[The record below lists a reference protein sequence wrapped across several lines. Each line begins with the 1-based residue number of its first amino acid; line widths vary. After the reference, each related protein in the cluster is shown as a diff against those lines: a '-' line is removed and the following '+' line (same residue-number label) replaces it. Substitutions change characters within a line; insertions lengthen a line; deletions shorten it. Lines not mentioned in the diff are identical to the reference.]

1 VGDLRSERARW
12 PTILLIVGAGIV
24 SAFQVGK
31 APTAL
36 AAVQADLALDLAT
49 ASWLL
54 SAFAIV
60 GALAG
65 VAVGVAV
72 DHVGARRMALGG
84 LLLQG
89 AAGAIGAFAG
99 GAPLLL
105 VTRAIEGL
113 GFLTVT
119 VAAPTLIV
127 GVARPRDL
135 GRAIAVWGTFM
146 PVGMTVV
153 MLGAPLLTLM
163 GWRGYWLVNAAA
175 LIGYAV
181 LLAYGTR
188 ATQTAAARHR
198 SIANDL
204 QQIMAA
210 GGPWLLAS
218 LMAAFSA
225 AFFAVFGFLPSILSD
240 RLAVGPTTGSVM
252 AAAAVAVNAVG
263 NLACGPLLAR
273 GMRRAHVLLTGFVTM
288 ALCGFGIFAEG
299 VSGPVAYTLCV
310 VFSAVGGLIPVALID
325 GAPRHA
331 PRPELVGATVGFLMQ
346 GNNVGLVFGPAMAGG
361 LAAALGW
368 PMVSSLIAALAFAA
382 VLLTLALRARSAE
395 AALAS

>member
-1 VGDLRSERARW
+1 
-12 PTILLIVGAGIV
+12 
-24 SAFQVGK
+24 
-31 APTAL
+31 
-36 AAVQADLALDLAT
+36 
-49 ASWLL
+49 
-54 SAFAIV
+54 
-60 GALAG
+60 
-65 VAVGVAV
+65 
-72 DHVGARRMALGG
+72 
-84 LLLQG
+84 
-89 AAGAIGAFAG
+89 
-99 GAPLLL
+99 
-105 VTRAIEGL
+105 
-113 GFLTVT
+113 
-119 VAAPTLIV
+119 
-127 GVARPRDL
+127 
-135 GRAIAVWGTFM
+135 
-146 PVGMTVV
+146 
-153 MLGAPLLTLM
+153 
-163 GWRGYWLVNAAA
+163 
-175 LIGYAV
+175 
-181 LLAYGTR
+181 
-188 ATQTAAARHR
+188 
-198 SIANDL
+198 
-204 QQIMAA
+204 
-210 GGPWLLAS
+210 
-218 LMAAFSA
+218 MAAFSA

-273 GMRRAHVLLTGFVTM
+273 GVRRAHVLLTGFVTM

-368 PMVSSLIAALAFAA
+368 PMVSTFVAALAFAA